1 MAVISFASLKDEYQR
16 LFDSCKITK
25 NKMEQI
31 DNILATIDTNRA
43 RYDEVGKKLAIP
55 WYVVAI
61 IHNMESS
68 LNFNT
73 HLHNGDPLTKKTIR
87 EPKDRPSSGNPPFT
101 WEESAIDALTFDKFD
116 QWKDWSLPN
125 ILFKLEGYNGWG
137 YRLYHSDV
145 FSPYLWSASNHYTK
159 GKYVDDGTWSNTA
172 VSQQYGAAV
181 LLRRMTD
188 RGTITWENPDTTEVG
203 EKGVDIQPGEKQP
216 LVYYSP
222 ESKVDNGK
230 ELQQFLN
237 QFSGI
242 YLSVDGCLGD
252 KTSEAF
258 QKVTGYYLFGDPRN
272 QN

>member
-1 MAVISFASLKDEYQR
+1 MVGISFTNLKDEYQR
-16 LFDSCKITK
+16 LFDSCKIPE
-25 NKMEQI
+25 NKKEQI
-31 DNILATIDTNRA
+31 DSILATIDTNRE
-43 RYDEVGKKLAIP
+43 RYDTVGKKLMIP
-55 WYVVAI
+55 WYVIAI

-73 HLHNGDPLTKKTIR
+73 HLHNGDPLTKRTVH
-87 EPKDRPSSGNPPFT
+87 EPKNRPSNGNPPFT

-116 QWKDWSLPN
+116 QWKEWSLPN

-188 RGTITWENPDTTEVG
+188 RGTITWENSETSESE
-203 EKGVDIQPGEKQP
+203 EKDVEIQPGKKQP

-222 ESKVDNGK
+222 DSKIDNGK

-237 QFSGI
+237 QFPGI
-242 YLSVDGCLGD
+242 YLSVDGCPGD

-272 QN
+272 